1 MFRTRKTKEARDD
14 NVDKNEHSEWIV
26 RTRQDMG
33 KEERWKERED
43 LQFSEGVSSLS
54 AYTHHSECSL
64 WEHKSVDDENEKKQS
79 KQQKKNRKD
88 SSGKDQQTTLLCVD
102 NNHRKC
108 N

>member
-54 AYTHHSECSL
+54 AYTRHSECSL
-64 WEHKSVDDENEKKQS
+64 WEHKSVDENEKKQS

>member
-64 WEHKSVDDENEKKQS
+64 WEHKSVDENEKKQS